1 MQFDCINT
9 PTIKATATTSLNKL
23 RLKNPTYFCIH
34 EKKYTWWCIQKAGTF
49 DIHMI
54 VKINVTLCIQHQ
66 HTQHVKIGM
75 GKKTRKVFLK
85 SKKKPLYEE
94 THLSE
99 AKNLFNDA
107 TGEIENL
114 KHLKQFCF
122 SFVRISIWLWWITDW
137 LRFICGLIHQRES
150 GNFECII
157 ASRERLQ
164 HLPLHSFYDFL
175 LLLFIIL
182 AYAKIIIS
190 DSFSCVN
197 KWFNRRG
204 LCSRYPNSQRR
215 QQSVWEFAGCCHLS
229 SSLPF
234 FFLCTAYDALVYK
247 AVAQCWGNKFT
258 FTPFILFPHLFFAAS
273 VSFRRGI
280 RLQIARRFCFFRSF
294 VRFVGVYRITIS
306 A

>member
-1 MQFDCINT
+1 
-9 PTIKATATTSLNKL
+9 
-23 RLKNPTYFCIH
+23 
-34 EKKYTWWCIQKAGTF
+34 
-49 DIHMI
+49 MI

-234 FFLCTAYDALVYK
+234 FSLYSIRRTRIQGSGTVLRKQIHLYAIHSLSTSVFRCLC
-247 AVAQCWGNKFT
+247 
-258 FTPFILFPHLFFAAS
+258 LFPSRHSAAN
-273 VSFRRGI
+273 RTPI
-280 RLQIARRFCFFRSF
+280 LFFRSF